1 MASVTWLGHS
11 AFKIEMGGSTIL
23 IDPWLD
29 DNPTAALK
37 ASEIIKADI
46 VYVTHDHNDHL
57 GQAFDICKRTGA
69 SFVATLELGNLA
81 KENGV
86 KNVAGL
92 NVGGSIQIG
101 GVRLFVVQA
110 FHSAARGAPTGVVVE
125 AGSKAIYH
133 AGDTALFGDMRLIGE
148 LYRPEVA
155 LIPVGGYYTMG
166 PSDAAEAVRLI
177 KPKTV
182 IPMHYK
188 TFPVLIQTADE
199 FVRMAREKAPDVRV
213 LALKPGESYQ
223 F

>member
-1 MASVTWLGHS
+1 M
-11 AFKIEMGGSTIL
+11 
-23 IDPWLD
+23 
-29 DNPTAALK
+29 
-37 ASEIIKADI
+37 
-46 VYVTHDHNDHL
+46 
-57 GQAFDICKRTGA
+57 
-69 SFVATLELGNLA
+69 
-81 KENGV
+81 
-86 KNVAGL
+86 
-92 NVGGSIQIG
+92 
-101 GVRLFVVQA
+101 
-110 FHSAARGAPTGVVVE
+110 VVE